1 MFHLLEFKNKIYSI
15 NLDTIE
21 AISVADCN
29 ITIYYQNFNIIIP
42 YVKKDFDEI
51 KIIIQ
56 DLTTKINNYR
66 NQIIFTE

>member
-21 AISVADCN
+21 AISVTDCN

>member
-1 MFHLLEFKNKIYSI
+1 MFHLLEFNNKIYSI